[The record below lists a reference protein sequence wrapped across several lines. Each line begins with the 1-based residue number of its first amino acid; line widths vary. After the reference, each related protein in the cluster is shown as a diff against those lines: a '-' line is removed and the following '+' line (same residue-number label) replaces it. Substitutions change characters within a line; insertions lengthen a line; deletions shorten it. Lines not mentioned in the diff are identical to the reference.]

1 MAGWIKIHR
10 DIATHWIFQD
20 AEKFKWWIDLLLMAS
35 FEDNKALV
43 GDRLVEVKRGQQII
57 SLSFLASRWG
67 ASKRT
72 VLKFLTLLES
82 DGMCNR
88 CTHQKVT
95 ILTICNYESYQ
106 EVETP
111 KVTDEVTDKYP
122 IGNRLVTELK
132 NVEEC
137 KEIYNNNSNAHTY
150 TREEDAESAYAEKYR
165 QENRWVEAAMSSHLK
180 VPEVQHI
187 FDEFLVE
194 QSHNSTRHLD
204 YPDFKRHFLNYLRV
218 KAEIIRKQ
226 KKQDNGNSAIQDKRR
241 GVQVVANR
249 VEDYEGS
256 F

>member
-67 ASKRT
+67 TSKRT

-106 EVETP
+106 EAETP

-137 KEIYNNNSNAHTY
+137 KEIYNTTTAPAC
-150 TREEDAESAYAEKYR
+150 TREDEFIGRYRAEGMWKDVALIL
-165 QENRWVEAAMSSHLK
+165 HLK
-180 VPEVQHI
+180 SISECQDLFERWI
-187 FDEFLVE
+187 LEFKHKG
-194 QSHNSTRHLD
+194 QTHQD
-204 YPDFKRHFLNYLRV
+204 YTDFKAHFIQWAR
-218 KAEIIRKQ
+218 ITIQ
-226 KKQDNGNSAIQDKRR
+226 KEAKNGNNDRQDKRR
-241 GVQVVANR
+241 GVQVVANSP
-249 VEDYEGS
+249 EDYQGP

>member
-35 FEDNKALV
+35 FEDNKTLV
-43 GDRLVEVKRGQQII
+43 GDRLMEVKRGQQII
-57 SLSFLASRWG
+57 SLSFLASRWDT
-67 ASKRT
+67 SKRT

-137 KEIYNNNSNAHTY
+137 KEIYNTTTPPAC
-150 TREEDAESAYAEKYR
+150 TREQDFINQYRREGRWADACLILHIKSIDECQR
-165 QENRWVEAAMSSHLK
+165 LFDRWILEY
-180 VPEVQHI
+180 QHKG
-187 FDEFLVE
+187 
-194 QSHNSTRHLD
+194 QTHQD
-204 YPDFKRHFLNYLRV
+204 YTDFKGHFIQWAR
-218 KAEIIRKQ
+218 ITIQ
-226 KKQDNGNSAIQDKRR
+226 KEKNNGNNIKQDKRR
-241 GVQVVANR
+241 GFQVVANSA
-249 VEDYEGS
+249 EDYQGS

>member
-57 SLSFLASRWG
+57 SLSFLASRWDT
-67 ASKRT
+67 SKRT

-132 NVEEC
+132 NAEEC
-137 KEIYNNNSNAHTY
+137 KEIYNTTTAHTC
-150 TREEDAESAYAEKYR
+150 TREQDFINQYRKEGRWADAC
-165 QENRWVEAAMSSHLK
+165 MILHLK
-180 VPEVQHI
+180 SIEECERLFDRWILEYQHKG
-187 FDEFLVE
+187 
-194 QSHNSTRHLD
+194 QTHQD
-204 YPDFKRHFLNYLRV
+204 YTDFKGHFIQWAR
-218 KAEIIRKQ
+218 ITIQ
-226 KKQDNGNSAIQDKRR
+226 KEKNNGNIKQDKRR
-241 GVQVVANR
+241 GFQVVANSA
-249 VEDYEGS
+249 EDYQGS

>member
-57 SLSFLASRWG
+57 SLSFLASRWDT
-67 ASKRT
+67 SKRT

-137 KEIYNNNSNAHTY
+137 KEIYNTPTAHTY
-150 TREEDAESAYAEKYR
+150 THTREQDFINQYRKEGRWADACLIL
-165 QENRWVEAAMSSHLK
+165 HLK
-180 VPEVQHI
+180 SIEECERLFDRWILEYQHKG
-187 FDEFLVE
+187 
-194 QSHNSTRHLD
+194 QTHQD
-204 YPDFKRHFLNYLRV
+204 YTDFKGHFIQWAR
-218 KAEIIRKQ
+218 ITIQ
-226 KKQDNGNSAIQDKRR
+226 KEKNNGNNIKQDKRR
-241 GVQVVANR
+241 GFQVVANSP
-249 VEDYEGS
+249 EDYQGS

>member
-57 SLSFLASRWG
+57 SLSFLASRWDT
-67 ASKRT
+67 SKRT

-137 KEIYNNNSNAHTY
+137 KEIYNTPTAHTH
-150 TREEDAESAYAEKYR
+150 TREQDFINQYR
-165 QENRWVEAAMSSHLK
+165 EEGQWSVASMILHLK
-180 VPEVQHI
+180 SIEECEHLFDRWILEYQHKGQTHQD
-187 FDEFLVE
+187 F
-194 QSHNSTRHLD
+194 T
-204 YPDFKRHFLNYLRV
+204 DFKAHFIQWAR
-218 KAEIIRKQ
+218 ITIQ
-226 KKQDNGNSAIQDKRR
+226 KEKNNGNNNRQDKRR
-241 GVQVVANR
+241 GVQVVANSP
-249 VEDYEGS
+249 EDYQGP